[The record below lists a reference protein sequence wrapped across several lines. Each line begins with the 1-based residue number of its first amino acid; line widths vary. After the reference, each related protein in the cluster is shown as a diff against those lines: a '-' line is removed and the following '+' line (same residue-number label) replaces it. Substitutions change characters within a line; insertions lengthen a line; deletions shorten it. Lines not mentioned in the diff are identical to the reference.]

1 MSIEGVCSYLVNVGN
16 DYLLGLGEISALMTL
31 TIGYEA
37 IFGARKPEQ
46 LMKISF

>member
-31 TIGYEA
+31 
-37 IFGARKPEQ
+37 ARKPEQ